1 MELSSLLEALIN
13 PHDRISVLPSV
24 DLPPLTLAPNTSLYN
39 AVRRQSF

>member
-24 DLPPLTLAPNTSLYN
+24 DLPPLTLACTMLSEDR
-39 AVRRQSF
+39 ASSVA